1 MLNPLLS
8 VYYELCRI
16 SASSLCH
23 LQSTLQILLCLL
35 YVSFAQKIFSG
46 SPLPINK
53 FPGLY
58 LNIRIPLPYCHSI
71 LSPEFVWC
79 LSSCLPSS
87 SPPKIYRIHS
97 ACSSPLGYNEAV
109 SYFKQ
114 SYPFVWN
121 SLSPTYCP
129 DPTSLP
135 NSPRDTNFPCTGVD
149 DT

>member
-58 LNIRIPLPYCHSI
+58 LNIRIPLPCWHSI

-97 ACSSPLGYNEAV
+97 ACSSTWGTMKL
-109 SYFKQ
+109 FHTL
-114 SYPFVWN
+114 N
-121 SLSPTYCP
+121 SLIPLSGIPCPQPTAQIP
-129 DPTSLP
+129 PPFPTLP
-135 NSPRDTNFPCTGVD
+135 EIPIFHVLV
-149 DT
+149 